1 MTGATLASPPVGT
14 PPPRPPL
21 QGPAK
26 PPPAWQTPDT
36 K

>member
-14 PPPRPPL
+14 PPRPPL

>member
-1 MTGATLASPPVGT
+1 MAGATLSGPLIGMS
-14 PPPRPPL
+14 PPRPTL